1 MDNDMK
7 FYKGDPTKGL
17 SGFDR
22 KQMKQKNTPKTGYC
36 ARKNNAVAGRARRK
50 YVKSHINQ
58 YKDDLEY
65 IEDMYYPGSYSR
77 TGLQWFD
84 VTQFRPK
91 VFKFRNF

>member
-1 MDNDMK
+1 MDNYRK
-7 FYKGDPTKGL
+7 FYNGDPAKGL
-17 SGFDR
+17 SDFDR
-22 KQMKQKNTPKTGYC
+22 KQMKQKNTPKKIYC
-36 ARKNNAVAGRARRK
+36 AHKNKAVAGRARRM

-58 YKDDLEY
+58 YKDDLEC

-84 VTQFRPK
+84 VTQDMPK